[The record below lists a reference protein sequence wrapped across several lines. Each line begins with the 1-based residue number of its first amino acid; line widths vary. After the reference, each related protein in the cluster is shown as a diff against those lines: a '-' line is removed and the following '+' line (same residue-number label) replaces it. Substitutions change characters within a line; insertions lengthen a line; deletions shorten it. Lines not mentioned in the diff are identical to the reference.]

1 MTVNVDLQASE
12 SEHPFAAGSARTGI
26 EKAFASALAPF
37 EDIVRHVDV
46 GLRAEDG
53 VAEPAHTFE
62 VSVSLR
68 NGEDPIVVSARRRV
82 DAATALASQGG
93 FLGQIVRSVARE
105 VQEEHER
112 ESFRR
117 GMSRDEGSSSAAADV
132 ADAVAALSDNV
143 AETEVRAARP
153 QEEGLGE
160 VVGAESG
167 RAA

>member
-1 MTVNVDLQASE
+1 MTVSVDLQAGDR
-12 SEHPFAAGSARTGI
+12 EHTGSARTGV
-26 EKAFASALAPF
+26 EEAFASALAPF

-53 VAEPAHTFE
+53 VAEPAAHTFD

-68 NGEDPIVVSARRRV
+68 NREDPIVVSARRRV

-117 GMSRDEGSSSAAADV
+117 GMSRDAGSSSAAADV
-132 ADAVAALSDNV
+132 AEAVAALSENLE
-143 AETEVRAARP
+143 ETEVRAARA
-153 QEEGLGE
+153 QEERLGE
-160 VVGAESG
+160 AVAG
-167 RAA
+167 RATA